1 VTTEQ
6 PTSGEGVTGAGV
18 DAIVALL
25 TGQRDIYSELLALG
39 RSQRALITGN
49 EPERLLA
56 LLAQRQQLIDR
67 LEMLAARLKPY
78 QQDWAG
84 WRSAMSDER
93 GEQVDRLV
101 TEVNALLGQILAM
114 DTEDSQLLA
123 ARKSATGDA
132 MQTLKTGRRAGAAY
146 AVAAYSQVSG
156 TDWADA

>member
-1 VTTEQ
+1 MTTEQ
-6 PTSGEGVTGAGV
+6 PTNGEGVTGAGA

-25 TGQRDIYSELLALG
+25 TGQRDMYAELLALG

-78 QQDWAG
+78 QQDWSG

-123 ARKSATGDA
+123 ARKSATGDE
-132 MQTLKTGRRAGAAY
+132 MQTLKLGRRAGAAY
-146 AVAAYSQVSG
+146 AVAAYSQASG

>member
-1 VTTEQ
+1 M
-6 PTSGEGVTGAGV
+6 TGAGA

-25 TGQRDIYSELLALG
+25 TGQRDMYAELLALG

-78 QQDWAG
+78 QQDWSG

-123 ARKSATGDA
+123 ARKSATGDE
-132 MQTLKTGRRAGAAY
+132 MQTLKLGRRAGAAY
-146 AVAAYSQVSG
+146 AVAAYSQASG